1 MAEKA
6 KQWQE
11 DELLLT
17 LRLYCRTSFGKLHQ
31 HNPDIIQLAN
41 IIGRSPSAVAMK
53 ACNFASLDPALAQK
67 GLQGASKA
75 DRDLWSAFR
84 ENSTD
89 LAERA
94 EELYETKV
102 LPKES
107 IAKSEKEIKIPQGET
122 ETLKTVKVRRVQQ
135 FFRSAVLESY
145 NYRCAISGLAIPELL
160 IASHIIPWAEDES
173 RRADPANGILLNALY
188 DKAFDRGLITF
199 DDNLKLVLSKT
210 IKENYTNSITEDYFT
225 KFEGKSLEMPY
236 RFMPDMNLIARH
248 QLHIFK
254 Q

>member
-17 LRLYCRTSFGKLHQ
+17 LHLYCRISFGKLHQ

-41 IIGRSPSAVAMK
+41 IIGRTPSAVAMK

-75 DRDLWSAFR
+75 DRDLWNAFR
-84 ENSTD
+84 ENSTN

-107 IAKSEKEIKIPQGET
+107 IAKPEKEIKIPQRET
-122 ETLKTVKVRRVQQ
+122 ETLQTVKVRRVQQ
-135 FFRSAVLESY
+135 FFRRAVLESY
-145 NYRCAISGLAIPELL
+145 NYRCAISGLVVPELL
-160 IASHIIPWAEDES
+160 VASHIIPWAEDES
-173 RRADPANGILLNALY
+173 RRADPTNGIALNALY
-188 DKAFDRGLITF
+188 DKAFDRYLISF
-199 DDNLKLVLSKT
+199 DENLQLVLSKQ
-210 IKENYTNSITEDYFT
+210 IKAKASDEIIRLYFLQ
-225 KFEGKSLEMPY
+225 FEGKTLEMPY
-236 RFMPDMNLIARH
+236 RFTPDLHAIKTHNKNSLI
-248 QLHIFK
+248 
-254 Q
+254 